1 VAHHRYFTDAS
12 VIIAQ
17 IFNREPLDAQP
28 HFVLDVGCGDGS
40 WLARIFKLVG
50 RQTLRGRHLDRYPLK
65 LIGVDHVPA
74 ALGHAQA
81 ALAAVGA
88 DALFL
93 FGDVGNP
100 DALRDALASHG
111 LKIADGLHLHAF
123 VDHDRS
129 FRGGAP
135 GAAFGQASG
144 AYLDDRGCALGAAEI
159 EADLAAHLGRWEPH
173 IGRHGMIVLEGHRIA
188 PRTASRHLGA
198 VHCLAFEAYHA
209 YSRQYPVERRAFVAA
224 LRLANLRQAATGTRH
239 YPATRP
245 FVAVSIDHILGSG
258 SDDLLAG
265 SGAGSPRTDNWR
277 ADPAADLRDG
287 LALHKLL
294 YEGGDLRHPRFWCA
308 AATNALVTRAMRVL
322 EERAASLSKGDVLR
336 VCDYGSGT
344 GLAATELLKACRER
358 GLEDRL
364 ARRGASLE
372 LHLLDIPS
380 SWFAQGYA
388 LLSASSWTHFHSL
401 VDENGRFRPLL
412 EVTEGQRMDVIL
424 SSMVFHLIRPQ
435 ALARV
440 AGELADLAAPGGRLF
455 WNSPDLGPAG
465 PWAVLFHDPNRAL
478 RAQWKAL
485 LTGTVIPASRAQ
497 REAVAAAR
505 RDRNPRSLVDDAR
518 ADRRI
523 LARPHRALDVAET
536 LAAHFVGEV
545 STQLHEMNEAE
556 VLDALL
562 VPSNQEEFL
571 PEIADARLREIVIGE
586 LMGRE
591 VLPGLRA
598 SPAGSDLGHNVQWT
612 FGDCGRSAVG

>member
-1 VAHHRYFTDAS
+1 
-12 VIIAQ
+12 
-17 IFNREPLDAQP
+17 
-28 HFVLDVGCGDGS
+28 
-40 WLARIFKLVG
+40 
-50 RQTLRGRHLDRYPLK
+50 
-65 LIGVDHVPA
+65 
-74 ALGHAQA
+74 
-81 ALAAVGA
+81 
-88 DALFL
+88 
-93 FGDVGNP
+93 
-100 DALRDALASHG
+100 
-111 LKIADGLHLHAF
+111 
-123 VDHDRS
+123 
-129 FRGGAP
+129 
-135 GAAFGQASG
+135 
-144 AYLDDRGCALGAAEI
+144 
-159 EADLAAHLGRWEPH
+159 
-173 IGRHGMIVLEGHRIA
+173 
-188 PRTASRHLGA
+188 
-198 VHCLAFEAYHA
+198 
-209 YSRQYPVERRAFVAA
+209 
-224 LRLANLRQAATGTRH
+224 
-239 YPATRP
+239 
-245 FVAVSIDHILGSG
+245 
-258 SDDLLAG
+258 LAG
-265 SGAGSPRTDNWR
+265 SGAGSPRTDSWR

-536 LAAHFVGEV
+536 LAAHFVG
-545 STQLHEMNEAE
+545 
-556 VLDALL
+556 
-562 VPSNQEEFL
+562 
-571 PEIADARLREIVIGE
+571 
-586 LMGRE
+586 
-591 VLPGLRA
+591 
-598 SPAGSDLGHNVQWT
+598 
-612 FGDCGRSAVG
+612 